1 MIFKSFVKSLCG
13 ISLLFVSTQVFS
25 ENEESSKYL
34 DHVIFGGVGVSGQSE
49 LDKSNDTPWSVGY
62 MYNSEHNN
70 IFGGIDIAGEGT
82 SLDSTSG
89 KYNQVTQGLSFN
101 MLAGKNLN
109 FNQDWRAGIGVLL
122 GVRQTAESCPDSYLG
137 YRCYADQKPDTN
149 YDFNYG
155 GLFHVTYKQ
164 VLVGARVTP
173 ESYQVILGLAFA
185 L

>member
-25 ENEESSKYL
+25 ENVESSKYL
-34 DHVIFGGVGVSGQSE
+34 AHVIFGGVGVSGQSG
-49 LDKSNDTPWSVGY
+49 LDKSSDTPWSVGY

-70 IFGGIDIAGEGT
+70 TFWGIDIAGEGT
-82 SLDSTSG
+82 SLDNTSG

-101 MLAGKNLN
+101 VLAGKNLN

-122 GVRQTAESCPDSYLG
+122 GASQTAESCPDSYLG
-137 YRCYADQKPDTN
+137 FRCYADREPDTS

-155 GLFHVTYKQ
+155 GLLHVTYKR
-164 VLVGARVTP
+164 VLAGARVTP
-173 ESYQVILGLAFA
+173 ESYQVILGLAF
-185 L
+185 